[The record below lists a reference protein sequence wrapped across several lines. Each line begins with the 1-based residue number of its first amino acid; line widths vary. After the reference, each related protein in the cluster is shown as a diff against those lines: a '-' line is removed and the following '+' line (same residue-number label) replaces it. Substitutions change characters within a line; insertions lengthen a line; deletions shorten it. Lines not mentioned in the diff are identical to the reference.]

1 MALETD
7 EFIRCFLLHLL
18 PDCFQRIRYYGFLAI
33 RYREQKLSVGRDGN
47 KLWSLTLQGWTGDPL
62 WSWTMSVAG
71 VCSNTAESRP
81 NGRACPTSID
91 EFDPLAATTAVHV
104 IHVIGLGLECRS
116 FGYRPPQR
124 YHRR

>member
-62 WSWTMSVAG
+62 LQHCRVPAQR
-71 VCSNTAESRP
+71 SRLP
-81 NGRACPTSID
+81 DVDR
-91 EFDPLAATTAVHV
+91 
-104 IHVIGLGLECRS
+104 
-116 FGYRPPQR
+116 
-124 YHRR
+124 